1 MRNTI
6 VTRYNAKWQHIVP
19 LQQTHDMTDADE
31 LWLHWD
37 FEHTVYICKDRT
49 KVVIGAKMFRLD
61 RKYMPDRARQGQQ
74 L

>member
-1 MRNTI
+1 
-6 VTRYNAKWQHIVP
+6 
-19 LQQTHDMTDADE
+19 MTDADE

-37 FEHTVYICKDRT
+37 FEHTAYICKDRT